1 MITAK
6 TAREMSDK
14 ALEDRMMES
23 QKRIEGEIRKAAA
36 KGESAA
42 YIDWPISQELIAE
55 LRGNGNRGQ
64 ENAKIRQGKEAEFPG
79 RCASAPFHT

>member
-14 ALEDRMMES
+14 ALEDRTMEFK
-23 QKRIEGEIRKAAA
+23 KRIEGEIRKAAA

-42 YIDWPISQELIAE
+42 YIDGPIPQELIEE
-55 LRGNGNRGQ
+55 LRGNGFDV
-64 ENAKIRQGKEAEFPG
+64 ESSFYLKDAMYAI
-79 RCASAPFHT
+79 SW

>member
-6 TAREMSDK
+6 TAREMSNR

-23 QKRIEGEIRKAAA
+23 KKRIEGEIRKAAA

-55 LRGNGNRGQ
+55 LRGNGFKVNVESCSYRNGVS
-64 ENAKIRQGKEAEFPG
+64 
-79 RCASAPFHT
+79 CAIKW